1 MISYNFVYRNMLV
14 RRTGNI
20 CKIYDGHKLLV
31 DLCYRNDEF
40 IKIWID
46 GYMEGRK
53 NDKGGRQLFKN
64 KLWNITRYIF

>member
-20 CKIYDGHKLLV
+20 CKKYDGDKLLV

-53 NDKGGRQLFKN
+53 NVKRGRQVFTS
-64 KLWNITRYIF
+64 KL

>member
-20 CKIYDGHKLLV
+20 CKIYDGHKLLI
-31 DLCYRNDEF
+31 DLCYRKDEF

-46 GYMEGRK
+46 GYLEGRK
-53 NDKGGRQLFKN
+53 RWRRKTTNV
-64 KLWNITRYIF
+64 NINW

>member
-20 CKIYDGHKLLV
+20 CKIYDGHKLLI
-31 DLCYRNDEF
+31 DLCYRNDEY

-53 NDKGGRQLFKN
+53 IWWLQLTTF
-64 KLWNITRYIF
+64 

>member
-20 CKIYDGHKLLV
+20 CKIYDGHKLLI

-53 NDKGGRQLFKN
+53 KWWK
-64 KLWNITRYIF
+64 KLRSFYKQILKYH

>member
-20 CKIYDGHKLLV
+20 CKIYDGHKLLI

-53 NDKGGRQLFKN
+53 KWWK
-64 KLWNITRYIF
+64 KLTSFYKQILKYH

>member
-20 CKIYDGHKLLV
+20 CKIYDGHKLLI
-31 DLCYRNDEF
+31 DLCYRKDEY

-46 GYMEGRK
+46 GYLAYMTEC
-53 NDKGGRQLFKN
+53 RQKVKELLFKPY
-64 KLWNITRYIF
+64 LSS

>member
-64 KLWNITRYIF
+64 KL